1 MKSLFVKVIGYLG
14 FIGVIVSLIL
24 RLFSYKNLSELMDIS
39 MVLLIINIYFTDKS
53 KNSNKNTIEKAL
65 CICAI
70 LLWIVSLIIGYF

>member
-1 MKSLFVKVIGYLG
+1 MKSLFIKVIGYLG

-70 LLWIVSLIIGYF
+70 LLWIVLLIIGYF